1 VYRCGGILEQK
12 LSAKVN
18 SAVSVLSNG
27 TGILNARIDT
37 KSERKQF
44 EAGYY
49 LFKRIENIDF
59 ICERLLISIYI
70 FLNLGDLYTTVLD

>member
-1 VYRCGGILEQK
+1 

-59 ICERLLISIYI
+59 VCERLLISIFFLIWEI
-70 FLNLGDLYTTVLD
+70 FTQQF